1 MLDTVR
7 LFTRDFDIA
16 RNNKF
21 QTQTLADCATGE
33 IKSERTFCNIPHG
46 GRFNIKPQGSER
58 CLLFEASLPK
68 LIYETSL
75 TELKAS
81 DFERCVDAV
90 RGQFV
95 AAGAVIDKQSF
106 ESLAVSRLDYCRNI
120 QVDHNIVD
128 YLALLKNCSFGGRVG
143 TSWQTETVTFF
154 NKSQELC
161 LYNKIL
167 EVKQDARQSAAAGV
181 RSDTPENVLRIES
194 RMKAADVVRRSI
206 HRRTFSECFDFDVAR
221 SKLLSEFDKLIHD
234 TGRQLELNFNDDLL
248 RLRELKDTVRYSWR
262 EFITCKGMPL
272 FLMQYNND
280 LELIKK
286 LLLSAYSRRH
296 AYDILRDIKDFMSE
310 NRTQQER
317 HLLDELKLKLA
328 A

>member
-1 MLDTVR
+1 
-7 LFTRDFDIA
+7 
-16 RNNKF
+16 
-21 QTQTLADCATGE
+21 
-33 IKSERTFCNIPHG
+33 
-46 GRFNIKPQGSER
+46 
-58 CLLFEASLPK
+58 
-68 LIYETSL
+68 
-75 TELKAS
+75 
-81 DFERCVDAV
+81 
-90 RGQFV
+90 
-95 AAGAVIDKQSF
+95 
-106 ESLAVSRLDYCRNI
+106 VSRLDYCRNI